1 MINKVNIDVRIYV
14 DHLMEGINQMG
25 MIETIAAEWGIRNE
39 DEFKEL
45 LTENITLQASLNF
58 EENGDPVLGEKQFED
73 VLVRSATEHTVEE
86 MVNEGILTKK
96 LDEDGIENTYS
107 IKTEKDGKDRGRKE
121 ENPED
126 NRLQLLSELLSPRSD
141 LVGGY
146 DYAQK

>member
-1 MINKVNIDVRIYV
+1 MWGPYIYKMINKVNIDVRIYV

-58 EENGDPVLGEKQFED
+58 EENGDPVLGENQFEA

-86 MVNEGILTKK
+86 MVKEGILSKK

-107 IKTEKDGKDRGRKE
+107 IKTEKDGKERGRK
-121 ENPED
+121 
-126 NRLQLLSELLSPRSD
+126 
-141 LVGGY
+141 
-146 DYAQK
+146 

>member
-58 EENGDPVLGEKQFED
+58 EENGDPVLGEKQFES
-73 VLVRSATEHTVEE
+73 VIIRSATECTVEE
-86 MVNEGILTKK
+86 MVGEGILIKG
-96 LDEDGIENTYS
+96 LDEEGIENSYR
-107 IKTEKDGKDRGRKE
+107 I
-121 ENPED
+121 NPEKE
-126 NRLQLLSELLSPRSD
+126 NLLNGEED
-141 LVGGY
+141 
-146 DYAQK
+146 DEQ

>member
-1 MINKVNIDVRIYV
+1 
-14 DHLMEGINQMG
+14 MG

-86 MVNEGILTKK
+86 MVEEGILAKK

-107 IKTEKDGKDRGRKE
+107 IKTEKDGKERGRK
-121 ENPED
+121 
-126 NRLQLLSELLSPRSD
+126 
-141 LVGGY
+141 
-146 DYAQK
+146 

>member
-1 MINKVNIDVRIYV
+1 MWGPYIYKMINKVNIDVRIYV

-73 VLVRSATEHTVEE
+73 VLVRSATEYTVEE
-86 MVNEGILTKK
+86 MVKEGILSKK

-107 IKTEKDGKDRGRKE
+107 IKTEKDGKERGRK
-121 ENPED
+121 
-126 NRLQLLSELLSPRSD
+126 
-141 LVGGY
+141 
-146 DYAQK
+146 

>member
-14 DHLMEGINQMG
+14 DQLMEGINQMG

-86 MVNEGILTKK
+86 MVEEGILAKK

-107 IKTEKDGKDRGRKE
+107 IKTEKDGKERGRK
-121 ENPED
+121 
-126 NRLQLLSELLSPRSD
+126 
-141 LVGGY
+141 
-146 DYAQK
+146 

>member
-1 MINKVNIDVRIYV
+1 MWGPYIYKMINKVNIDVRIYV

-86 MVNEGILTKK
+86 MVEEGILAKK

-107 IKTEKDGKDRGRKE
+107 IKTEKDGKERGRK
-121 ENPED
+121 
-126 NRLQLLSELLSPRSD
+126 
-141 LVGGY
+141 
-146 DYAQK
+146 

>member
-1 MINKVNIDVRIYV
+1 MWGPYIYKMINKVNIDVRIYV

-86 MVNEGILTKK
+86 MVKEGILSKK

-107 IKTEKDGKDRGRKE
+107 IKTEKDGKERGRK
-121 ENPED
+121 
-126 NRLQLLSELLSPRSD
+126 
-141 LVGGY
+141 
-146 DYAQK
+146 

>member
-1 MINKVNIDVRIYV
+1 MK
-14 DHLMEGINQMG
+14 GINQMG

-86 MVNEGILTKK
+86 MVEEGILAKK

-107 IKTEKDGKDRGRKE
+107 IKTEKDGKERGRK
-121 ENPED
+121 
-126 NRLQLLSELLSPRSD
+126 
-141 LVGGY
+141 
-146 DYAQK
+146 

>member
-1 MINKVNIDVRIYV
+1 MINKVSIDVRIYV
-14 DHLMEGINQMG
+14 DQLMKGINQMG

-86 MVNEGILTKK
+86 MVEEGILAKK

-107 IKTEKDGKDRGRKE
+107 IKTEKDGKERGRK
-121 ENPED
+121 
-126 NRLQLLSELLSPRSD
+126 
-141 LVGGY
+141 
-146 DYAQK
+146 

>member
-1 MINKVNIDVRIYV
+1 MINKVNIDVKIYV
-14 DHLMEGINQMG
+14 DQLMEGINQMG

-86 MVNEGILTKK
+86 MVEEGILAKK

-107 IKTEKDGKDRGRKE
+107 IKTEKDGKERGRK
-121 ENPED
+121 
-126 NRLQLLSELLSPRSD
+126 
-141 LVGGY
+141 
-146 DYAQK
+146 

>member
-1 MINKVNIDVRIYV
+1 MWGPYIYKMINKVNIDVRIYV
-14 DHLMEGINQMG
+14 DQLMKGINQMG

-86 MVNEGILTKK
+86 MVKEGILSKK

-107 IKTEKDGKDRGRKE
+107 IKTEKDGKERGRK
-121 ENPED
+121 
-126 NRLQLLSELLSPRSD
+126 
-141 LVGGY
+141 
-146 DYAQK
+146 

>member
-1 MINKVNIDVRIYV
+1 MWGPYIYKMINKVNIDVRIYV
-14 DHLMEGINQMG
+14 DQLMKGINQMG

-107 IKTEKDGKDRGRKE
+107 IKTEKNGKERIRK
-121 ENPED
+121 
-126 NRLQLLSELLSPRSD
+126 
-141 LVGGY
+141 
-146 DYAQK
+146 

>member
-1 MINKVNIDVRIYV
+1 MINKTNIDVQIYV
-14 DHLMEGINQMG
+14 DKLMEGINQMG

-86 MVNEGILTKK
+86 MVEEGILAKK

-107 IKTEKDGKDRGRKE
+107 IKTEKDGKERGRK
-121 ENPED
+121 
-126 NRLQLLSELLSPRSD
+126 
-141 LVGGY
+141 
-146 DYAQK
+146 

>member
-58 EENGDPVLGEKQFED
+58 EENGDPVLGEKQFEN

-86 MVNEGILTKK
+86 MVKEGILSKK

-107 IKTEKDGKDRGRKE
+107 IKTEKDGKERGRK
-121 ENPED
+121 
-126 NRLQLLSELLSPRSD
+126 
-141 LVGGY
+141 
-146 DYAQK
+146 